1 MAHLLRAAFVR
12 HNLFLSFVHSS
23 VWNSMVCN
31 FYRQVTLVMTTTSD
45 TSWIFT
51 DKSRIFTDKSSFFT
65 DKSFSY
71 RHNFIFLPSRLHFFT
86 VTTSVFY
93 RHSVTS
99 VYIFSRHHVKHSK
112 EKSSK
117 KSQYK
122 QEWLKKRNLRPIGRN
137 SRNEAYLQKFDTL
150 WREIVLIFFY
160 NIKEGSKDKK
170 TQAYCKRNKNMNLT
184 FGLMEILKAYEI
196 LMKAI

>member
-1 MAHLLRAAFVR
+1 
-12 HNLFLSFVHSS
+12 
-23 VWNSMVCN
+23 MVCN
-31 FYRQVTLVMTTTSD
+31 FSRQVTLVMTTTSD
-45 TSWIFT
+45 T
-51 DKSRIFTDKSSFFT
+51 SRIFTDKSSFFT

-71 RHNFIFLPSRLHFFT
+71 RHNFIFLPSRLQFFT
-86 VTTSVFY
+86 VTVSQ
-93 RHSVTS
+93 

-122 QEWLKKRNLRPIGRN
+122 QEWLKKRNLKPIGRN

-160 NIKEGSKDKK
+160 NLKDGSKEKK